1 MTSPVQTPIDAV
13 PIGTVAAPGTVTPL
27 GGGRLA
33 VVDDGRLEIHDAG
46 AFLTGTLTPVRTL
59 SLPGRAAAT
68 PLEDGAVV
76 CEAGGIRRI
85 GPDGTTRWALPHT
98 PWHGGPRGPRAPGPP
113 AVSADGRLVSVVV
126 PAPAGPGAGGS
137 GSRAPGGRTRPR
149 GARNVLLLLDAL
161 TGRIRSGRPVDS
173 SAAAVTQRW
182 HPDGSLLALSC
193 WTARYSWSTWWIE
206 PRHDGL
212 HIRGGTRMREVIG
225 FLPGV
230 SRVLTMRRAEQIAP
244 NDDRDELAS
253 HDVAADE
260 PAALYDLT
268 GLTGD
273 RGHARGWEPG
283 GDEFDDA
290 FLLDDRHLLVTGR
303 LRGPGRR
310 GTGRHWLCDAIT
322 LRPLGRMRYPAAA
335 DRVTPLGDGTWLTRG
350 PRGLHRWALP

>member
-1 MTSPVQTPIDAV
+1 MTCPAQTPIDAV
-13 PIGTVAAPGTVTPL
+13 LIGTVAAPGTVTPL

-33 VVDDGRLEIHDAG
+33 VVDRSRLEIHDAG

-59 SLPGRAAAT
+59 SLPRRAAAT

-85 GPDGTTRWALPHT
+85 GPDGSTRWALPHA
-98 PWHGGPRGPRAPGPP
+98 PWQGGPRGPRAPGPP
-113 AVSADGRLVSVVV
+113 AVSADGGLVSVLV
-126 PAPAGPGAGGS
+126 PGPGGG
-137 GSRAPGGRTRPR
+137 GTRPPDGRSRPR

-161 TGRIRSGRPVDS
+161 TGRIRTGRPVDG

-182 HPDGSLLALSC
+182 HPHGSLLALSC

-212 HIRGGTRMREVIG
+212 HIRGGTLMREVIG

-268 GLTGD
+268 RLTGD
-273 RGHARGWEPG
+273 RDRCHGPQEG

-310 GTGRHWLCDAIT
+310 STGRHWLCDAIT
-322 LRPLGRMRYPAAA
+322 LRPLGRMRYPASA
-335 DRVTPLGDGTWLTRG
+335 DRVTALGDGTWLTRG
-350 PRGLHRWALP
+350 PRGLHRWTLP